1 MRLSSFRLAVVAASI
16 PFALQAA
23 SAQQPAPAAR
33 QPIEAFAKLQGL
45 SGPRL
50 SPNGR
55 MLAGKVAIR
64 GETFLMTIP
73 VDGGAPNL
81 VQTGDY
87 DLRWWRWVNDDW
99 LVVGVGGEAPF
110 GINGTAYVSRALG
123 VSADGK
129 TIHPLLEKLRKM
141 AQNGDDMIWSATD
154 GSPRVMLSV
163 QSSIY
168 SDQPGFYPEV
178 YEVDVAANR
187 FKLVQGSREG
197 VFDWV
202 ADSAGNVRMG
212 IGRDGRGDLDR
223 ILYRGAGGGG
233 LREIRAI
240 DKDGKPIAIPS
251 NFLDGERAVTIADD
265 ADGFS
270 TLYEFDTATFGK
282 GKPIYASKGYD
293 LAGFE
298 FDDWTK
304 RLLGVHVEEKGSS
317 TVWIDPAMSKL
328 QAEINGKIKGGSA
341 AILSWSRDLN
351 RTVVRIG
358 AADSPGAY
366 YLYDRPTGGM
376 KRLAFVNPAIGMSK
390 LHPVSTIEYKAR
402 DGLSIQAV
410 LTLPK
415 NRKANLPLIVMPHGG
430 PFARDSEGWD
440 WWAQFLADRGY
451 AVVQPNYRG
460 SSGFGTTFAEKGEGE
475 WGLKMQDDLVDAV
488 AHLAKQGIA
497 DPKRVCI
504 TGGSYGGYAAMWAAQ
519 RDSATYRCAVSYAG
533 VSDLKKLTR
542 GMYGELYAGKR
553 SNWLKK
559 QAPDFAAISPLT
571 HPEKSTVPLLLVHG
585 KRDTRVSVDNSRALA
600 ARLKWAGKDVTYIEQ
615 PKADHFF
622 SREEDRLEFLRAMEA
637 FLAKHNPA

>member
-1 MRLSSFRLAVVAASI
+1 MRLSSFALALAAASI
-16 PFALQAA
+16 QSFALPSA
-23 SAQQPAPAAR
+23 SVGAPPAAV
-33 QPIEAFAKLQGL
+33 QPVEAFAKLQGL
-45 SGPRL
+45 SGPKL

-55 MLAGKVAIR
+55 MLAAKVAIR
-64 GETFLMTIP
+64 GESFLMTIP
-73 VDGGAPNL
+73 VDGGSPNL

-99 LVVGVGGEAPF
+99 LVVGVGGETPF
-110 GINGTAYVSRALG
+110 GETGMAYVTRALG

-141 AQNGDDMIWSATD
+141 AQNGDDLIWTASD
-154 GSPRVMLSV
+154 GSPRIMLSV

-168 SDQPGFYPEV
+168 LEKPGFYPEV

-202 ADSAGNVRMG
+202 TDVAGNVRMG
-212 IGRDGRGDLDR
+212 IGVDGRGELNR
-223 ILYRGAGGGG
+223 ILYRDAEGGG
-233 LREIRAI
+233 LREIKAL
-240 DKDGKPIAIPS
+240 DKAGKPIAIPS
-251 NFLDGERAVTIADD
+251 SFLDGRSAVTMVDD

-270 TLYEFDTATFGK
+270 TLYEFDTARFEK
-282 GKPIYASKGYD
+282 GQPLYATKGYD

-298 FDDWTK
+298 YDDWTH
-304 RLLGVHVEEKGSS
+304 RLLGVRLEEKAPSL
-317 TVWIDPAMSKL
+317 VWLDPAMKSL
-328 QAEINGKIKGGSA
+328 HAEIGAKIKGGSA
-341 AILSWSRDLN
+341 EILSWSRDLN
-351 RTVVRIG
+351 RSVVKIG

-376 KRLAFVNPAIGMSK
+376 KRLAFVNPAVGMSK
-390 LHPVSTIEYKAR
+390 LHPVTTINYKAR
-402 DGLSIQAV
+402 DGLPIEAV

-415 NRKANLPLIVMPHGG
+415 GKSSNLALIVMPHGG

-451 AVVQPNYRG
+451 AVIQPNYRG
-460 SSGFGTTFAEKGEGE
+460 SSGFGTGFSDKGHGE
-475 WGLKMQDDLVDAV
+475 WGMKMQDDLVDAV
-488 AHLAKQGIA
+488 TELAKRGIA

-519 RDSATYRCAVSYAG
+519 RDAGVYRCAVSYAG

-553 SNWLKK
+553 SQWLKT
-559 QAPDFAAISPLT
+559 QAPDFVAISPLT
-571 HPEKSTVPLLLVHG
+571 HPEKSAIPLLLVHG
-585 KRDTRVSVDNSRALA
+585 KRDTRVSVDNSRDLA
-600 ARLKWAGKDVTYIEQ
+600 ARLQRAGRDVTYIEQ

-622 SREEDRLEFLRAMEA
+622 SREEDRLEFLKAMEA